1 MKLCCTVVMLALLV
15 GCGTASRVVR
25 LDTGQTDTLVFTPRS
40 GARPVALGS
49 GEFAEAVSE
58 LARDVRPSTR
68 PQEAARRLF
77 EVEAR
82 SGSYTYEPPSRRITP
97 LKPGE
102 HLEGQSTTPEA
113 ELTRD
118 YLRWCERTGRPG
130 DCLRLLTESPT
141 VNGDGRFAL
150 ALALAKG
157 AVLDEMLEAFKDMAD
172 PHAMVA
178 AVLWTWTTYMILV
191 SIPDVTISKGLAAVM
206 TATIISYVG
215 VDTFWGLVIGF
226 KRLMDEADRA
236 TSFNELRAVGER
248 YGKLMGRN
256 AARAFAMLAMAAIGN
271 TAPGLAAKVPKLPG
285 AMQAAVQAETQ
296 VGIRLAAV
304 GEVTTVAVSAETVT
318 IALAPG
324 AVAMT
329 ARGSSGGS
337 SRAKGSLT
345 GHPTRPGAND
355 KRPENIKAIERE
367 NESAQTLA
375 DNGYHVEQNPPPKS
389 NGTKP
394 DYRINGEYYD
404 CYAPNSPS
412 ARNIATN
419 LKNQK
424 VNRDQADRII
434 LNLDDTNVTIE
445 VMKKQLSDWPI
456 PGLKQL
462 IAIKSGNIS
471 ILVP

>member
-25 LDTGQTDTLVFTPRS
+25 LDTGQTDPLVFTPRS
-40 GARPVALGS
+40 SARPVTLGS
-49 GEFAEAVSE
+49 GEFEEAVSE
-58 LARDVRPSTR
+58 LARDVRPPTR

-77 EVEAR
+77 EMEAR
-82 SGSYTYEPPSRRITP
+82 SGSYSYETPSRRITP

-102 HLEGQSTTPEA
+102 HLEGQSTTPEV

-130 DCLRLLTESPT
+130 DCLRLLAESPT

-150 ALALAKG
+150 AMALAKG

-191 SIPDVTISKGLAAVM
+191 AIPDVTISKGLAAVM

-215 VDTFWGLVIGF
+215 VDTFWGLVVGF

-236 TSFNELRAVGER
+236 TTFNELRAAGER

-271 TAPGLAAKVPKLPG
+271 TAPGLAAKVSKLPG
-285 AMQAAVQAETQ
+285 SMQAAVQAETQ

-304 GEVTTVAVSAETVT
+304 GEVKTVAVSAETVT

-329 ARGSSGGS
+329 SSGTSGGDTPKGDDLEQVNARWHEGS
-337 SRAKGSLT
+337 
-345 GHPTRPGAND
+345 
-355 KRPENIKAIERE
+355 
-367 NESAQTLA
+367 
-375 DNGYHVEQNPPPKS
+375 
-389 NGTKP
+389 
-394 DYRINGEYYD
+394 YD
-404 CYAPNSPS
+404 SPS
-412 ARNIATN
+412 KSLQAHFNKHGAEVDAKDVAQYLRKALEFAQRLRGAQKFPVEGATEGVIRYV
-419 LKNQK
+419 KNG
-424 VNRDQADRII
+424 RYIDLASDGRI
-434 LNLDDTNVTIE
+434 
-445 VMKKQLSDWPI
+445 LSF
-456 PGLKQL
+456 G
-462 IAIKSGNIS
+462 SR
-471 ILVP
+471 

>member
-1 MKLCCTVVMLALLV
+1 MKLCCTAVLIVLLV

-25 LDTGQTDTLVFTPRS
+25 LDTGQIETIVFTSRS
-40 GARPVALGS
+40 GAEPVALGN
-49 GEFAEAVSE
+49 GEFQEAVSD
-58 LARDVRPSTR
+58 LAWDVRPPAR

-102 HLEGQSTTPEA
+102 HLEGQSTTPEV
-113 ELTRD
+113 ELTRT

-150 ALALAKG
+150 AMALAKG

-178 AVLWTWTTYMILV
+178 AVLWTWTTYMLLV
-191 SIPDVTISKGLAAVM
+191 SIPDVTVSKGLAAVM

-215 VDTFWGLVIGF
+215 VDTFWGLVVGF

-236 TSFNELRAVGER
+236 TSFNELRAAGER

-285 AMQAAVQAETQ
+285 SMQAAVQAETQ
-296 VGIRLAAV
+296 VGIRLTAV
-304 GEVTTVAVSAETVT
+304 GEVETVAVSAETIT

-329 ARGSSGGS
+329 MRGRQTSSNPSESLKSLKARLAEH
-337 SRAKGSLT
+337 RQK
-345 GHPTRPGAND
+345 
-355 KRPENIKAIERE
+355 
-367 NESAQTLA
+367 LA
-375 DNGYHVEQNPPPKS
+375 DYKANP
-389 NGTKP
+389 
-394 DYRINGEYYD
+394 DAYD
-404 CYAPNSPS
+404 NQGRLRNAPSPEV
-412 ARNIATN
+412 R
-419 LKNQK
+419 QK
-424 VNRDQADRII
+424 I
-434 LNLDDTNVTIE
+434 
-445 VMKKQLSDWPI
+445 
-456 PGLKQL
+456 
-462 IAIKSGNIS
+462 IKSRIEHLEDEIRAFEKNIRD
-471 ILVP
+471 LGGEP

>member
-1 MKLCCTVVMLALLV
+1 MKLCCTAVMLVLLV

-25 LDTGQTDTLVFTPRS
+25 LDTGQTAPLFFTPRS
-40 GARPVALGS
+40 GAKPVTLGN
-49 GEFAEAVSE
+49 GEFAEAVSA
-58 LARDVRPSTR
+58 LARDVRPPTR

-77 EVEAR
+77 EMEAR
-82 SGSYTYEPPSRRITP
+82 SGSYSYETPSRRITP

-102 HLEGQSTTPEA
+102 HLEGQSTTPEV

-150 ALALAKG
+150 AMALAKG

-178 AVLWTWTTYMILV
+178 AVLWTWTTYMVLV

-215 VDTFWGLVIGF
+215 VDTFWGLVVGF

-236 TSFNELRAVGER
+236 TSFNELRAAGER

-285 AMQAAVQAETQ
+285 SMQAAVQAETQ

-304 GEVTTVAVSAETVT
+304 GEVEMVAVSTETVT

-329 ARGSSGGS
+329 MRGRQTSSNPSESIKSLKARLAEH
-337 SRAKGSLT
+337 RQK
-345 GHPTRPGAND
+345 
-355 KRPENIKAIERE
+355 
-367 NESAQTLA
+367 LA
-375 DNGYHVEQNPPPKS
+375 DYKANP
-389 NGTKP
+389 
-394 DYRINGEYYD
+394 DAYD
-404 CYAPNSPS
+404 NQGRLRNAPSPEV
-412 ARNIATN
+412 R
-419 LKNQK
+419 QK
-424 VNRDQADRII
+424 I
-434 LNLDDTNVTIE
+434 
-445 VMKKQLSDWPI
+445 
-456 PGLKQL
+456 
-462 IAIKSGNIS
+462 IKSRIEHLEDEIRAFEKNIRD
-471 ILVP
+471 LGGEP